1 MALQDTL
8 GSSEINSKMANKIPK
23 AFDVVTLV
31 DVIEDYFGDDC
42 AGNDIVPYHTQIN
55 SYNNGTCIFNLLH
68 LLQHK
73 AMHIW
78 NQVRGSWFE
87 QRVPF

>member
-1 MALQDTL
+1 MVLQDVL

-42 AGNDIVPYHTQIN
+42 
-55 SYNNGTCIFNLLH
+55 
-68 LLQHK
+68 K